1 MQFQKDTE
9 SQSMATALKECS
21 VCEKQFLVKFRYQI
35 ERTKDKGIDYFCSQK
50 CRQEDTAGSGEVECS
65 ACAKRFEPKYAFQQA
80 TQDGKTVNYCS
91 MECRKPSVTDY
102 RRRVVQNDEGAMRIA
117 VLNQKGGTGKTT
129 TTVNVG
135 AGLAD
140 AGYRVLIIDVDSQGH
155 VGVSLGVSGKKTLYS
170 ILVEKAQ
177 LDECIISAR
186 PNLDILP
193 ADDSLASAEIFLA
206 RRDDDRDKLLRKRL
220 LDQQQDYD
228 FVLLDCGPS
237 LSLLNMNALT
247 FADHLIVPVA
257 CDYLSLVG
265 VKQVM
270 KTLKNINRVLMHPIT
285 VLGILPTFYDMRN
298 NISDEA
304 VKTLRGHFHDKVLPP
319 IRVNTRLKEAPAE
332 KKNIFEYAPDSRGAA
347 DYRRLVDWLVKQQE
361 RRLQASA

>member
-1 MQFQKDTE
+1 
-9 SQSMATALKECS
+9 MATALKECA
-21 VCEKQFLVKFRYQI
+21 VCDKQFLVKFRYQI
-35 ERTKDKGIDYFCSQK
+35 ERTEDKGVEYFCSQK
-50 CRQEDTAGSGEVECS
+50 CRQENTEDRGEVECS
-65 ACAKRFEPKYAFQQA
+65 ACGKRFEPKYAFQQA

-102 RRRVVQNDEGAMRIA
+102 RRRVVKNDEGAMRIA

-170 ILVEKAQ
+170 ILVEGAQ
-177 LDECIISAR
+177 LEECIVSAR

-193 ADDSLASAEIFLA
+193 ADETLASAEIFLA

-270 KTLKNINRVLMHPIT
+270 KTLKNINRVLMHPIR

-319 IRVNTRLKEAPAE
+319 IRVNTRLKEAPSE
-332 KKNIFEYAPDSRGAA
+332 KQNIFEYAPESRGAT